1 MTVTSTQIR
10 DLLNRPPNLVDGT
23 ITEYLTMRTLEANKI
38 ARTQQYGIAADNSV
52 NDADKEEYI
61 KASVCLDVLT
71 VLVNT
76 LPHHTFPHAKE
87 GTDDRFRRQLEQFRI
102 RADRFRRLIAE
113 PDAAAFD
120 VDKTATRVE

>member
-38 ARTQQYGIAADNSV
+38 ARTQQYGIAAANSV
-52 NDADKEEYI
+52 NDADKDEYV
-61 KASVCLDVLT
+61 KAAVCVDCLA

-76 LPHHTFPHAKE
+76 LPHHTMPDARE
-87 GTDDRFRRQLEQFRI
+87 GTDDRFRRQLEAFQT
-102 RADRFRRLIAE
+102 RADRFRTLIAE
-113 PDAAAFD
+113 PNAAAFN
-120 VDKTATRVE
+120 VDSTATRVE

>member
-38 ARTQQYGIAADNSV
+38 ARTQQYGIAAANSV
-52 NDADKEEYI
+52 NAADKDEYI
-61 KASVCLDVLT
+61 KAAVCVDCLV

-76 LPHHTFPHAKE
+76 LPHYTMPDAKE
-87 GTDDRFRRQLEQFRI
+87 GTDDRFRRQLEAFQT
-102 RADRFRRLIAE
+102 RADRFRTLIAE
-113 PDAAAFD
+113 PNAAAFD
-120 VDKTATRVE
+120 VDSTATRVE